1 MLKHVMLPYVRVLY
15 PDEVVSTRSFLH
27 SYFLCGSRMAVT
39 QAELTDWPP
48 QAPDMN
54 LYLEYTE

>member
-1 MLKHVMLPYVRVLY
+1 MLPYVRVLY